1 MPRHA
6 EVGEDI
12 SLKDQAP
19 QLSSSFSALNP
30 CWLANL
36 IYIFLIRSFCF
47 CRSSGEDEML
57 ALEKSV

>member
-19 QLSSSFSALNP
+19 QLSSSFSALT
-30 CWLANL
+30 
-36 IYIFLIRSFCF
+36 RV
-47 CRSSGEDEML
+47 G
-57 ALEKSV
+57 